1 MSRNFELLKQSSGA
15 PGRESGWP
23 DLSLHNGRTLPPP
36 PQASERFDW
45 ARVIAIPRKH
55 WKLAALFAVTVLAVV
70 AVVTFS
76 MKPIYESSVSIE
88 VSPPGTETF
97 SLDRNTGPSS
107 DVEYVGTQVKNLQS
121 SALALL
127 VITELGLDSNPEF
140 IGGMDSGERSQP
152 AVSGEPRQLTKGE
165 SAALRYFQ
173 TRLTVERDSASRLV
187 KVRFAS
193 HDPRTSAKVANTLV
207 SEYIEQDYKTRF
219 ETVMNSSAWLSKQLD
234 DIRAKMEQSNKAL
247 SDFQRETGIADVD
260 ANRNTV
266 AEHMSELNRQLALAQ
281 ADRIQ
286 YEALLKKGAKAD
298 PASLPQYRDSPVV
311 QQLSQKLGEARS
323 ELSQAGV
330 VYGVNHPKVKQLQGQ
345 VNELEKELD
354 LQKRAVVTA
363 VTTNYSAGQNREQLL
378 QNEIKNTTKDV
389 NQLAR
394 YNELKKQ
401 AQADTDLYNSLYSR
415 VKESGI
421 AAAAKSANIR
431 VVDPAR
437 VLDSPTRP
445 QVLLNLLGG
454 LLAGV
459 FGGILLGFVVD
470 AIDTRLRTPDDIRQ
484 ITGVVPV
491 SMLPVIDAKTRT
503 HLLPASGSNGLRKNG
518 SSFKFFLERPGSPE
532 AEAVRA
538 LHADLMLSR
547 WGARPQVLAVLSGF
561 PGEGKTTLAINLA
574 MALSQQGPTCLVDGD
589 LRQPSVGGEFGL
601 EDCSGLAEVM
611 CDITTLDDA
620 LQDVP
625 DLPNMKIL
633 SAGIATCNPGELFA
647 TRSFQGVISMLRERF
662 SFVVVDSSP
671 ILPYA
676 DGRVI
681 STLVD
686 GVILV
691 GRSGITTR
699 EAMARSIELLANI
712 HAAPILEI
720 VLNAAS
726 SGPDSPYYRYGY
738 QRAGRR

>member
-15 PGRESGWP
+15 PSRDANWP
-23 DLSLHNGRTLPPP
+23 DLTLPNGRTLL
-36 PQASERFDW
+36 PQPQPSDRFDW

-55 WKLAALFAVTVLAVV
+55 WKLAVLFAVTVFTVV

-127 VITELGLDSNPEF
+127 VISKLGLDSNPEF
-140 IGGMDSGERSQP
+140 TGGLGSTDRSQP
-152 AVSGEPRQLTKGE
+152 AGNGEPRQLTKGE
-165 SAALRYFQ
+165 SAALRYFDS
-173 TRLTVERDSASRLV
+173 RLTVERDSASRLV
-187 KVRFAS
+187 KVKFAT
-193 HDPRTSAKVANTLV
+193 HDPVTSAKIANTLV

-234 DIRAKMEQSNKAL
+234 DIRAKMEQSTKAL
-247 SDFQRETGIADVD
+247 TDFQRETGIADVD
-260 ANRNTV
+260 SNRNTV

-286 YEALLKKGAKAD
+286 YQALLQKGVKAD
-298 PASLPQYRDSPVV
+298 PASLPQYRDNPVV

-345 VNELEKELD
+345 VNELEKELE
-354 LQKRAVVTA
+354 LQKKSVVTA
-363 VTTNYSAGQNREQLL
+363 VNTNYSAGHNREQLL
-378 QNEIKNTTKDV
+378 QDEIKNTAKDV
-389 NQLAR
+389 NQIAR
-394 YNELKKQ
+394 YNELKKR

-421 AAAAKSANIR
+421 AAASKSANIR

-437 VLDSPTRP
+437 VLDHPTRP

-454 LLAGV
+454 LLAGI
-459 FGGILLGFVVD
+459 FGGVLMGFVVD
-470 AIDTRLRTPDDIRQ
+470 AIDNRLRTPDDIRQ
-484 ITGVVPV
+484 VTGVVPV
-491 SMLPVIDAKTRT
+491 SMLPVIPSRAR
-503 HLLPASGSNGLRKNG
+503 ASVIPMNGSNGITKNS
-518 SSFKFFLERPGSPE
+518 SSFKFFQERPGSPE
-532 AEAVRA
+532 AEAVRS

-547 WGARPQVLAVLSGF
+547 WGARPQALVVLSGF

-574 MALSQQGPTCLVDGD
+574 MALSQQGSTCLVDGD
-589 LRQPSVGGEFGL
+589 LRQPSVAGAFGM
-601 EDCSGLAEVM
+601 EDCSGLAELM
-611 CDITTLDDA
+611 CDVSTLDEVI
-620 LQDVP
+620 QDVP
-625 DLPNMKIL
+625 ELPNMKIL

-647 TRSFQGVISMLRERF
+647 TRSFQSVISMLRERF
-662 SFVVVDSSP
+662 AFVVVDSSP

-699 EAMARSIELLANI
+699 EALARSIELLTNI
-712 HAAPILEI
+712 HAAPILEV

-726 SGPDSPYYRYGY
+726 AGPNSPYYQYGY
-738 QRAGRR
+738 KNASRR